1 MKHKGKTRN
10 SLSPMG
16 ELLKYSMI
24 GSAISIICLVIF
36 SLIAAFVISKSDLP
50 HRLITPISIAIIGV
64 SAFIGSLI
72 AGRMLH
78 KKGLVLGILTAVITF
93 AIMLIALA
101 SEPVSCFTV
110 SIRMVLES
118 TGDSAL
124 VLDRT
129 AKRVVFSALLL
140 ILYSRTLSPY
150 NSAVSALAIAA

>member
-93 AIMLIALA
+93 AIMLIAGFFIPNENAIPFIL
-101 SEPVSCFTV
+101 VK
-110 SIRMVLES
+110 
-118 TGDSAL
+118 AL
-124 VLDRT
+124 VSVILSLVGAVIGVNIR
-129 AKRVVFSALLL
+129 KR
-140 ILYSRTLSPY
+140 Y
-150 NSAVSALAIAA
+150 